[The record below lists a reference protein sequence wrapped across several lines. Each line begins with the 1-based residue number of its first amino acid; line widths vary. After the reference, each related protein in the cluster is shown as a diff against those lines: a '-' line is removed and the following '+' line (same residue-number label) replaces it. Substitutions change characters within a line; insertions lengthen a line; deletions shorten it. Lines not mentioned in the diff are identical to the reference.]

1 MAVDGT
7 AGRVGRVRCWTL
19 AVGDDAGDG
28 HQKRGGLAPC
38 SERQIGVG
46 TLWRGKRHTWDGVA
60 IEGLDLVLGGGYA
73 GDELSH
79 AIDAL
84 ERFAVPCQSRVGAIE
99 VRQVVEARGRIIG
112 RVVEASEVVRRS
124 RGDLDAAR
132 GTSDRSGPNI
142 LSDRKRKRGNG
153 GR

>member
-1 MAVDGT
+1 MLCG
-7 AGRVGRVRCWTL
+7 
-19 AVGDDAGDG
+19 GD
-28 HQKRGGLAPC
+28 
-38 SERQIGVG
+38 
-46 TLWRGKRHTWDGVA
+46 
-60 IEGLDLVLGGGYA
+60 A

-84 ERFAVPCQSRVGAIE
+84 ERFTVPCQGRVGAIE
-99 VRQVVEARGRIIG
+99 VRQVIETRGRIIG